1 MTFPT
6 QLPPIKCRVLFHPM
20 PVLRPR
26 AFQTLPFLAVL
37 IFSTSA
43 ALHAAT
49 VDFNRDIRPILSD
62 NCYHCHGPDASS
74 RKAGLRFDIHAN
86 ALAGGK
92 SELPS
97 IVPGKP
103 DESELI
109 ARIFSQD
116 SEEIMP
122 TPEANKTLSAAQKDL
137 LRRWIAEGA
146 KWDEHWAYVAPT
158 RPEIPKIENP
168 KSNTENPADAFILAR
183 LRKEKIAPA
192 PAADSLTLIRRVSLD
207 LTGLPPTPAEVAAFL
222 SDSARNPKSAYAALV
237 ERLLAS
243 PHFGERQARPW
254 LDVARYSDSN
264 GYSIDAPRQIWK
276 YRDWVVAALNRDQP
290 YDQFVIEQLAGD
302 LLPNPTIDQKIA
314 TGFNRNTQINQEGG
328 IDPEQF
334 RVEAVMDRV
343 ATFGS
348 AFLGLTVACAQC
360 HDHKFD
366 PIPQR
371 DYFRLYAFFNN
382 TVDDGHGKSTPGGT
396 LAFPG
401 ESYPTDNFPAAI
413 EEARTD
419 LENFLNARGRDIAA
433 WQATLTPE
441 ERKQFGPVARV
452 AVNLPWDKQ
461 TLAQRRA
468 LFGTFRR
475 DDSEFSARHEKL
487 ASLERQ
493 EAKAITTLVMAELPQ
508 PRASVLFI
516 KGDFTRPGE
525 PVTPG
530 TLEILPPLTSA
541 NPAPNRLDL
550 ARWLFDPAHPLTARV
565 MVNRIWQQYFGHGL
579 VETENDFG
587 SQGSLP
593 THPELLDWLAT
604 EFVAQ
609 KWSMKAIHRLIVTS
623 DTYRQS
629 SLARPDLD
637 LVDPLNKLLAR
648 QSRLRLDAELV
659 RDVALAASGLYHP
672 ALGGPPVYPPQPD
685 GVMNL
690 GQSKRAWIAST
701 GPARFR
707 RALYTH
713 HWRAT
718 PHPAVAVFDAPDG
731 FSACTRRLRSNT
743 PLQALTLLN
752 DLQFFEFAEALA
764 ARIQR
769 EGGANDAT
777 RLDYAFRLCVSRSP
791 TAAESTRLLTL
802 LRDLQDPARAT
813 AADPAATPYE
823 AWTTI
828 ARVLLN
834 LDETITRA

>member
-1 MTFPT
+1 MAYHQQQKF
-6 QLPPIKCRVLFHPM
+6 V
-20 PVLRPR
+20 
-26 AFQTLPFLAVL
+26 AV
-37 IFSTSA
+37 
-43 ALHAAT
+43 
-49 VDFNRDIRPILSD
+49 
-62 NCYHCHGPDASS
+62 
-74 RKAGLRFDIHAN
+74 
-86 ALAGGK
+86 
-92 SELPS
+92 
-97 IVPGKP
+97 
-103 DESELI
+103 
-109 ARIFSQD
+109 
-116 SEEIMP
+116 
-122 TPEANKTLSAAQKDL
+122 
-137 LRRWIAEGA
+137 
-146 KWDEHWAYVAPT
+146 
-158 RPEIPKIENP
+158 
-168 KSNTENPADAFILAR
+168 LAR

-243 PHFGERQARPW
+243 PHFSERQARPW

-565 MVNRIWQQYFGHGL
+565 TVNRIWQQYFGHGL

>member
-1 MTFPT
+1 MLVFRSLICISRPLLLIAPLVFP
-6 QLPPIKCRVLFHPM
+6 
-20 PVLRPR
+20 
-26 AFQTLPFLAVL
+26 
-37 IFSTSA
+37 A
-43 ALHAAT
+43 AGMLHAAT

-74 RKAGLRFDIHAN
+74 RKAGLRLDLHAN

-92 SELPS
+92 SELPT
-97 IVPGKP
+97 IIPGKP
-103 DESELI
+103 EESELI
-109 ARIFSQD
+109 ARIISQD

-122 TPEANKTLSAAQKDL
+122 SPESNKTLTAAQKDL

-146 KWDEHWAYVAPT
+146 KWDDHWAYVAPT
-158 RPEIPKIENP
+158 RPSIPVSRLPGLDSRFSVNP
-168 KSNTENPADAFILAR
+168 TDSFILAR
-183 LRKEKIAPA
+183 LQKEKITPA
-192 PAADSLTLIRRVSLD
+192 PAADPLTLIRRVSLD
-207 LTGLPPTPAEVAAFL
+207 LTGLPPTPAAVAAFL
-222 SDSARNPKSAYAALV
+222 SDSARDPHSAYAALV

-243 PHFGERQARPW
+243 PHFGERWARPW

-302 LLPNPTIDQKIA
+302 LLPNPTVDQKVA

-334 RVEAVMDRV
+334 RIEAVMDRV

-348 AFLGLTVACAQC
+348 TFLGLTVACAQC

-371 DYFRLYAFFNN
+371 DYFRLYAFFNS

-401 ESYPTDNFPAAI
+401 ESYPTENFPAAI

-433 WQATLTPE
+433 WQTTLTPE

-452 AVNLPWDKQ
+452 AVNLPWDQQ

-475 DDSEFSARHEKL
+475 DDSEFSVRHEKL

-493 EAKAITTLVMAELPQ
+493 EAKAITTLVMTELPQ

-530 TLEILPPLTSA
+530 ALEILPPLAGHSSSTSTLTGA
-541 NPAPNRLDL
+541 AAAPNRLDL

-637 LVDPLNKLLAR
+637 LADPLNKLLAR

-659 RDVALAASGLYHP
+659 RDVALSASGLYHP
-672 ALGGPPVYPPQPD
+672 TLGGPPVYPPQPD

-718 PHPAVAVFDAPDG
+718 PHPAVAVFDAPDA

-769 EGGANDAT
+769 EGGANDAA

-791 TAAESTRLLTL
+791 TTAESTRLLTL

-813 AADPAATPYE
+813 ATDPAATPYE

-828 ARVLLN
+828 ARILLN